1 MKDISIILFHLYHFK
16 NKTVIFLTI
25 KINFVYNN

>member
-16 NKTVIFLTI
+16 IKTLIFLTI
-25 KINFVYNN
+25 EINFVYND